1 MNILGITGLGVA
13 PAACLVQDGKL
24 MAMAEE
30 ERFNRIKGSFGL
42 LPENAARFCLDYSA
56 LSLDEIDYIVFPWDT
71 YRYRL
76 YMPYFFF
83 TTYLRRSP
91 KIETD
96 TIGPTLGELLKYQP
110 ARVRD
115 AIRSMLRCAGIS
127 GRVPPIEFIPHHLAH
142 AASSFYCSG
151 FESSYILVIDGS
163 GEDKCT
169 TIFKGDD
176 LDIKEKRSFKI
187 PDSLGWF
194 YQSVT
199 EFLGFIPNRNEGKV
213 MTLAPYGKYNEE
225 IYANFKKMIS
235 FKENGDYR
243 YDASYSF
250 LGKHQRGAIYSEKM
264 FDLIKHVRRPKESPS
279 QNHMDIAFTAQDI
292 LEKIIGS
299 MVRDISR
306 NPDYNKKLCIA
317 GGIGLNCKMNGM
329 LASKDF
335 IDDIFIPPVTN
346 DAGSALGAALFLAKE
361 KGYDPRMKM
370 GSAYW
375 GPGISNGGLR
385 RLLKDSGVKFK
396 EDQAIESTVAELL
409 CQDKIV
415 GWFQGRME
423 IGPRALGARSI
434 LANPLKK
441 SIQTEV
447 NRIKQRESWRPFA
460 PSMLYEAKDEY
471 LIQPLKDSPFM
482 ALTFKVPEKTKKI
495 IPAALHVDDTTRPH
509 LVKKKIAPRFWR
521 LISEF
526 RKISGIPIVL
536 NTSLNIRGEPIAC
549 TPEDALRTFR
559 DSNIKYLALGD
570 FLIYK

>member
-1 MNILGITGLGVA
+1 
-13 PAACLVQDGKL
+13 
-24 MAMAEE
+24 
-30 ERFNRIKGSFGL
+30 
-42 LPENAARFCLDYSA
+42 
-56 LSLDEIDYIVFPWDT
+56 
-71 YRYRL
+71 
-76 YMPYFFF
+76 
-83 TTYLRRSP
+83 
-91 KIETD
+91 
-96 TIGPTLGELLKYQP
+96 
-110 ARVRD
+110 
-115 AIRSMLRCAGIS
+115 
-127 GRVPPIEFIPHHLAH
+127 
-142 AASSFYCSG
+142 
-151 FESSYILVIDGS
+151 
-163 GEDKCT
+163 
-169 TIFKGDD
+169 
-176 LDIKEKRSFKI
+176 
-187 PDSLGWF
+187 
-194 YQSVT
+194 
-199 EFLGFIPNRNEGKV
+199 
-213 MTLAPYGKYNEE
+213 
-225 IYANFKKMIS
+225 
-235 FKENGDYR
+235 
-243 YDASYSF
+243 
-250 LGKHQRGAIYSEKM
+250 
-264 FDLIKHVRRPKESPS
+264 
-279 QNHMDIAFTAQDI
+279 
-292 LEKIIGS
+292 
-299 MVRDISR
+299 
-306 NPDYNKKLCIA
+306 
-317 GGIGLNCKMNGM
+317 
-329 LASKDF
+329 
-335 IDDIFIPPVTN
+335 VTN

-471 LIQPLKDSPFM
+471 LIQPQKDSPFM